1 MAKINKA
8 HRELLKKEYEN
19 AANKYIDALFSMYE
33 MDSFYGYWIA
43 GVVGGVYAYGDT
55 YFFNFDDV
63 RYLVDNEIPLD
74 VFEEWSDYCIE
85 AFELGISQPN
95 LQSWVKGCPRASKEE
110 IQRLKNIKKQFEEEC
125 DKLNDKY

>member
-8 HRELLKKEYEN
+8 HKELLKKNFED
-19 AANKYIDALFSMYE
+19 AANGYVEALLAMYE
-33 MDSFYGYWIA
+33 FDAFYGYWIA
-43 GVVGGVYAYGDT
+43 NKVGEVYAYGDRH
-55 YFFNFDDV
+55 FFNFDDI
-63 RYLVDNEIPLD
+63 RYLVDNNVSLD
-74 VFEEWSDYCIE
+74 VFEEWEEYCLDS
-85 AFELGISQPN
+85 FELNLSTPN

>member
-8 HRELLKKEYEN
+8 HRELLKKEYKN
-19 AANKYIDALFSMYE
+19 AANKYIDALLSMYE

-43 GVVGGVYAYGDT
+43 DVVGGVYAYGDT

-95 LQSWVKGCPRASKEE
+95 LQAWVKGCPRATKEE
-110 IQRLKNIKKQFEEEC
+110 IERIRSIKRQLAEERE
-125 DKLNDKY
+125 KLNEKY

>member
-1 MAKINKA
+1 MRKINKA

-19 AANKYIDALFSMYE
+19 AANKYVDALLSMYE

-43 GVVGGVYAYGDT
+43 DDVGGVYAYGDT
-55 YFFNFDDV
+55 FFFNFDDI

-74 VFEEWSDYCIE
+74 VFDEWQDYCIE

-95 LQSWVKGCPRASKEE
+95 LQAWVKGCPRASKEE
-110 IQRLKNIKKQFEEEC
+110 IERIRSIKRQLAEEC